1 MKQIL
6 TESLLVPL
14 INDKLPHE
22 LLVILAQE
30 FKEGLWSLEGMLQR
44 LKIEL
49 EAKERSRTLESKLY
63 PPYEKY
69 STTSSLT
76 VSSNTDNRRCS
87 YCSGLHPPAKCQKIS
102 EPNARK
108 NCLRKKGNCFICLKH
123 GHTSISCPSNYKCFK
138 CGGKHHIS
146 ICIKERH
153 FVRPLDN
160 EERKTEYVDNTHV
173 NTHLSTEKS
182 NGSNGVLLQTAQA
195 ELVISMVM
203 LEQMAGYILI
213 VEVSVRTLKKK

>member
-1 MKQIL
+1 
-6 TESLLVPL
+6 
-14 INDKLPHE
+14 
-22 LLVILAQE
+22 
-30 FKEGLWSLEGMLQR
+30 MLQR

-49 EAKERSRTLESKLY
+49 EAKERSRTLEPKLY

-76 VSSNTDNRRCS
+76 VSSNTDNRRCG

-108 NCLRKKGNCFICLKH
+108 NCHHKKGNCFICLKY

-146 ICIKERH
+146 IGLKERH

-160 EERKTEYVDNTHV
+160 EGRKTEYVDNTHV
-173 NTHLSTEKS
+173 NTHLSTEKN

-195 ELVISMVM
+195 ELSNFD
-203 LEQMAGYILI
+203 G
-213 VEVSVRTLKKK
+213 SVRTNGRLLFDSGSQRTYIKEEMRNKLQLNVLRKETCFL